1 ETTFLNIV
9 FKNFSSNINGLKVSE
24 SLLIKDEET
33 SRYIDIYDINLSNID
48 EKNNFFL
55 NFINLLTKLN
65 RNGHLIINFRR
76 IFDDNIRFSTNFIA
90 LWAII

>member
-1 ETTFLNIV
+1 MFFLNFEDKKKDRIIKVFNLIYQKLNSFKNKLQFLVKDQLETTFLNIV

-48 EKNNFFL
+48 E
-55 NFINLLTKLN
+55 
-65 RNGHLIINFRR
+65 
-76 IFDDNIRFSTNFIA
+76 
-90 LWAII
+90 